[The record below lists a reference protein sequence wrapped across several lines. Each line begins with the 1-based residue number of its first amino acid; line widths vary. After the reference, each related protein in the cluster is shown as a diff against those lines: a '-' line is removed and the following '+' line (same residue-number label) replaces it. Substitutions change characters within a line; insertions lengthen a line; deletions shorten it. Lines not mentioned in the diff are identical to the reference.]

1 MGVHLIDSAL
11 SGDQFGT
18 EPMRRVFDSGVY
30 LPSAQLTTA
39 TRGLF

>member
-11 SGDQFGT
+11 SGDRFGT
-18 EPMRRVFDSGVY
+18 EPMRRVFDSDAY

-39 TRGLF
+39 ARGLF